1 MDGMPRPRP
10 PFIQREVTRHKKV
23 LWYFR
28 RVRGGP
34 RIRLPDEYGS
44 EAFWK
49 AYNAALNGEQPRPQ
63 RAEKGT
69 LAWMVEQYKASAR
82 WAKLAP
88 STQRARD
95 RLLATICKTAGHAPV
110 KQITKADLQRGVDQ
124 RAGKPEAANAF
135 IKTVRAVLNHAV
147 KMEIIET
154 NPAAALDLLR
164 SKAEGFH
171 TWTMEEIEAYERRH
185 PIGTKARLA
194 MDLMLYTG
202 LRKSDAVQVGHQHI
216 RDGVLTI
223 RPEKTKR
230 TSNVTVTIRILPP
243 LAESIAATKTGDLHL
258 IVTEYGRPFTA
269 NGFGN
274 WFRAR
279 CDEAGVSGSAHGLR
293 KAGATK
299 AAENGATTHE
309 LMAMFG
315 WTTTA
320 EAERYTK
327 AADRRRMGI
336 AGSTKLS
343 RTKAAG

>member
-1 MDGMPRPRP
+1 MEAMPRPRP
-10 PFIQREVTRHKKV
+10 PHIQREVTRHKKV

-28 RVRGGP
+28 RTRGGP

-49 AYNAALNGEQPRPQ
+49 AYNAALAGEQPKRTK
-63 RAEKGT
+63 ADKGS
-69 LAWMVEQYKASAR
+69 LAWVVEQYKASAK

-95 RLLATICKTAGHAPV
+95 RLLAAIIKTAGHAPV
-110 KQITKADLQRGVDQ
+110 RQITKADLQRGVDQ

-135 IKTVRAVLNHAV
+135 IKTIRAVLNHALR
-147 KMEIIET
+147 MDLIET
-154 NPAAALDLLR
+154 NPAMSLELMR
-164 SKAEGFH
+164 SGSDGFH
-171 TWTMEEIEAYERRH
+171 TWTMDEIEAYERRH
-185 PIGTKARLA
+185 PVGTKARLA

-230 TSNVTVTIRILPP
+230 TSNITVTVRILPP
-243 LAESIAATKTGDLHL
+243 LAESIAAARTGDLHL
-258 IVTEYGRPFTA
+258 LVTEYGRPFTA

-274 WFRAR
+274 WFRKR
-279 CDEAGVSGSAHGLR
+279 CDEAGVPGAAHGLR
-293 KAGATK
+293 KAGATR

-315 WTTTA
+315 WTTTD

-327 AADRRRMGI
+327 AADRKRMGI
-336 AGSTKLS
+336 AGSAKLS
-343 RTKAAG
+343 RTRSSG